1 MAYPDP
7 KFLISNLGLGSIIQS
22 NTMAQSKWFWFWNFC
37 FTKNMWPSKRTGLLS
52 RKNWIFFIK
61 SSFSGK
67 NTFLKDLTLSNENSV
82 KELPWIPINEGLN
95 TKYLSPFFSWRCS
108 SYSFSHF
115 LTRDTR
121 WGTFNILEYIVI
133 WILLLTW
140 DSMTSLL
147 THTVAQ
153 PTKWRFL
160 PKNLS

>member
-1 MAYPDP
+1 MWLWNVT
-7 KFLISNLGLGSIIQS
+7 KFLWSN
-22 NTMAQSKWFWFWNFC
+22 K
-37 FTKNMWPSKRTGLLS
+37 KTGLLS

-121 WGTFNILEYIVI
+121 WGTFNVLEYIVI

-140 DSMTSLL
+140 DDGFPVSCHVSHSTCKVHIFWEGHKILRNLPL
-147 THTVAQ
+147 TFDRMHCSRVGD
-153 PTKWRFL
+153 
-160 PKNLS
+160 

>member
-1 MAYPDP
+1 MFPE
-7 KFLISNLGLGSIIQS
+7 GLES
-22 NTMAQSKWFWFWNFC
+22 TP
-37 FTKNMWPSKRTGLLS
+37 FTKICDQVKRTGLLS

-67 NTFLKDLTLSNENSV
+67 KTFLKDLTLSNENSV

-121 WGTFNILEYIVI
+121 WGTFNVLEYIVI

-140 DSMTSLL
+140 DDGFPVSCHVSHSTCEKKM
-147 THTVAQ
+147 H
-153 PTKWRFL
+153 FL
-160 PKNLS
+160 AF

>member
-1 MAYPDP
+1 
-7 KFLISNLGLGSIIQS
+7 
-22 NTMAQSKWFWFWNFC
+22 MAQKCWWNYGWNV
-37 FTKNMWPSKRTGLLS
+37 TKNMWPSKRTGLLS

>member
-1 MAYPDP
+1 MKSLTWKTKNRGNNQVSRRFGKYS
-7 KFLISNLGLGSIIQS
+7 FH
-22 NTMAQSKWFWFWNFC
+22 
-37 FTKNMWPSKRTGLLS
+37 KNMWPSKRTGLLS

-67 NTFLKDLTLSNENSV
+67 KTFLKDLTLSNENSV

-121 WGTFNILEYIVI
+121 WGTFNVLEYIVI

-140 DSMTSLL
+140 DDGFPVSCHVSHSTCEKKM
-147 THTVAQ
+147 H
-153 PTKWRFL
+153 FL
-160 PKNLS
+160 AF